1 MAAQDA
7 DIIEGADIIQ
17 NERPTGVTSGS
28 APIEVQVQPA
38 SFLIEM
44 SLDWIVQR
52 ASENVHKLIGESHVT
67 LIDEPLSR
75 FVQAQALH
83 DLRNHF
89 SRLSGSTGVA
99 KAYRVRLTDD
109 RPHCDIAFQLSN
121 SRVLLEAVPSP
132 QQGLGE
138 SLGAVG
144 GLIGGLA
151 DFSGDALLEG
161 AARRVRALSGCDGC
175 VIALSGEAAERTAS
189 SNRGSFTLG
198 EGARLPGPA
207 IIADTAAEPVPI
219 FPRKPKDRAIGAA
232 LMKTPSG
239 AVLQDLRGRGIGS
252 LLSVPIGFQ
261 GKSLGV
267 IRCGW
272 RSACKPNFELHG
284 AVELFG
290 QMFALRLEIDRL
302 RVSD

>member
-1 MAAQDA
+1 MAAEDS
-7 DIIEGADIIQ
+7 DIIQ
-17 NERPTGVTSGS
+17 GADSTQNDRLTDATSAS
-28 APIEVQVQPA
+28 APVEGQVQA
-38 SFLIEM
+38 AGFLIEM
-44 SLDWIVQR
+44 SLDWIVLR
-52 ASENVHKLIGESHVT
+52 ASENAHKLLGVSHVT

-109 RPHCDIAFQLSN
+109 RPRCDIAFQLSN
-121 SRVLLEAVPSP
+121 SRVLLEAVSSP
-132 QQGLGE
+132 PQGLGE

-144 GLIGGLA
+144 GLIDGLA
-151 DFSGDALLEG
+151 GLSGKALLEG

-175 VIALSGEAAERTAS
+175 VITLSGEAAERAAS
-189 SNRGSFTLG
+189 SNRGGFTLG
-198 EGARLPGPA
+198 NGARIAGPP
-207 IIADTAAEPVPI
+207 IIADTSAEPVAV

-232 LMKTPSG
+232 LMKAPSS
-239 AVLQDLRGRGIGS
+239 AMLQDLSGRGIGS
-252 LLSVPIGFQ
+252 LVSVPIGFQ

-267 IRCGW
+267 IQCGW
-272 RSACKPNFELHG
+272 RSARKPNFELHG

-290 QMFALRLEIDRL
+290 QMFALRMEIDRL
-302 RVSD
+302 RANN